1 MPEERAT
8 VELPKVSTH
17 PLIFISHDSRDADLA
32 EAFSNLLKCVSA
44 GMLKSFRSSDKSG
57 SEGIEFGDEWYKTL
71 MSKLGT
77 ASDVVCLITE
87 RSVGRPWILY
97 EAGVAKGKMDTPVH
111 GVALGVP
118 LSSAGVG
125 PFYQFQNS
133 DDSEDSLAK
142 LVMQLCKRIPG
153 LEPDDQVVRAQITV
167 FKAAESEALK
177 KQGEGSEAKKK
188 QPVEDSASA
197 KVLEEMKLVV
207 RELPQ
212 QLEYRLSELGIR
224 GMSRKMR
231 RFHPEMVL
239 DMLEMEKFPNSEGVG
254 LLFLCSVFREDFPWL
269 YEVAADVY
277 RTLQNGTLSEREEA
291 IQMLT
296 HVAHMTFHGPLSEVV
311 GGGREMYSTYK
322 EMPRVLDEYC
332 HRLLSNPP
340 KKRSRVRAI

>member
-1 MPEERAT
+1 MPEERTPA
-8 VELPKVSTH
+8 ELPKTSP

-32 EAFSNLLKCVSA
+32 EAFSNLLKCASA

-71 MSKLGT
+71 MGKLGT

-118 LSSAGVG
+118 LSRAGVG

-153 LEPDDQVVRAQITV
+153 LEPDDQVVRAQIAV
-167 FKAAESEALK
+167 FKASETEALK
-177 KQGEGSEAKKK
+177 KQGEGNETEKK
-188 QPVEDSASA
+188 QPSDEGASA

-207 RELPQ
+207 RELPM
-212 QLEYRLSELGIR
+212 QLENRLSELGMR
-224 GMSRKMR
+224 GMPHRMR
-231 RFHPEMVL
+231 RVHPGMIL
-239 DMLEMEKFPNSEGVG
+239 DIAEREKSPTGDG
-254 LLFLCSVFREDFPWL
+254 TALLILCGVFREDFPWL
-269 YEVAADVY
+269 YEIAANVY
-277 RTLQNGTLSEREEA
+277 RTVQDGTIAERDEA
-291 IQMLT
+291 IQTLL
-296 HVAHMTFHGPLSEVV
+296 HVSRMTFHGPLSDIM
-311 GGGREMYSTYK
+311 GASRDMFSMYK
-322 EMPRVLDEYC
+322 EMPMILEGYC
-332 HRLLSNPP
+332 HRLMANPP
-340 KKRSRVRAI
+340 KKRPRVRVL